1 MADIAATGG
10 HAAAHGHDHPAHL
23 QHHFDTSQQ
32 QFEASKLGMWL
43 FLGTEVLF
51 FSGLFCAY
59 TVYRYNHPEVF
70 TYAHKSLSVFWGA
83 LNTIILI
90 ASSFTM
96 ALGVWCAQKSNR
108 NGLVICLILTLAG
121 ACGFMVIKAIEY
133 TEKFQHGKLWG
144 RLYEGDHHDEH
155 AAQTGHKA
163 GDAHAPAGG
172 ASGDA
177 HAAPSSPQAPPD
189 TAGHA
194 PATTTQT
201 PATAQGHADTGHST
215 ATPGGSTAPASAPGA
230 SDGVFKPE
238 TSTLQLPASAPP
250 RGVALAADDGHGGHG
265 GAKPDDVHN
274 VHLFF
279 GIYFC
284 LTGLHGIHVLAGM
297 VVLTWLLIGALKGR
311 YHAGYYTPVDLGG
324 LYWHLV
330 DLIWIY
336 LFPLLYLIH

>member
-10 HAAAHGHDHPAHL
+10 HAAAHGHEHGHPARL
-23 QHHFDTSQQ
+23 QHHFDTSAQ

-59 TVYRYNHPEVF
+59 TVYRFNHPEIF
-70 TYAHKSLSVFWGA
+70 AYAHKSLSVFWGA

-108 NGLVICLILTLAG
+108 PGLVICLILTLAG
-121 ACGFMVIKAIEY
+121 AAGFMVIKAIEY
-133 TEKFQHGKLWG
+133 NEKFQHGKLWG
-144 RLYEGDHHDEH
+144 RLYQPVQHDDHAHD
-155 AAQTGHKA
+155 
-163 GDAHAPAGG
+163 AGG
-172 ASGDA
+172 AADA
-177 HAAPSSPQAPPD
+177 HAAASGGDAHGSDARPADAAHGAAAPA
-189 TAGHA
+189 AGHGPSA
-194 PATTTQT
+194 AFQPERSSLAE
-201 PATAQGHADTGHST
+201 PNRLP
-215 ATPGGSTAPASAPGA
+215 PGGVKLSKLTAAG
-230 SDGVFKPE
+230 
-238 TSTLQLPASAPP
+238 
-250 RGVALAADDGHGGHG
+250 DDKGHGGP
-265 GAKPDDVHN
+265 KPADVHN
-274 VHLFF
+274 EHIFY

-284 LTGLHGIHVLAGM
+284 LTGLHGLHVLAGM
-297 VVLTWLLIGALKGR
+297 VVLSCVLVGAVQGR

-330 DLIWIY
+330 DLIWIF

>member
-10 HAAAHGHDHPAHL
+10 HATASGHEHPAHL

-59 TVYRYNHPEVF
+59 TVYRFNHPEVF

-96 ALGVWCAQKSNR
+96 ALGVLCAQKSNR
-108 NGLVICLILTLAG
+108 PGLVVCLILTLAG

-133 TEKFQHGKLWG
+133 TEKVQHGKLWG
-144 RLYEGDHHDEH
+144 RLYQPEHHDEH
-155 AAQTGHKA
+155 APDAAHASAAPAHAA
-163 GDAHAPAGG
+163 GGAPAAAEHASPSAADHAPPPAAASAAPAG
-172 ASGDA
+172 
-177 HAAPSSPQAPPD
+177 
-189 TAGHA
+189 
-194 PATTTQT
+194 
-201 PATAQGHADTGHST
+201 
-215 ATPGGSTAPASAPGA
+215 
-230 SDGVFKPE
+230 DGVFKAE
-238 TSTLQLPASAPP
+238 RSTLAEPNHVPSG
-250 RGVALAADDGHGGHG
+250 GVSLAADDGHGGQG

-274 VHLFF
+274 VHVFY

-297 VVLTWLLIGALKGR
+297 VVLTWLLVGAIQGR